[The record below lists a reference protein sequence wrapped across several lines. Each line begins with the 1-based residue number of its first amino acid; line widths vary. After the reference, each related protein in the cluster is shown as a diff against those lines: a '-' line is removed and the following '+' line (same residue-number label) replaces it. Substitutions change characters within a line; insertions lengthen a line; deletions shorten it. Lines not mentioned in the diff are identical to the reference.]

1 MPLYPDTGEHERMQR
16 SSRKSQRAPLIS
28 VSSNGSMERKTSDS
42 SPPLVVLPHVPHST
56 RAKPNRSSSFASGIV
71 MIFIVILTFVL
82 LLSGVYLASA
92 MGIINVPWFTDAP
105 VSAQPVPAQGIAVPD
120 VIGLNYVQ
128 ASQVAVA
135 HGFVLK
141 VVAGPMKGSVTR
153 QYPMPGTWAAKGSSL
168 LVDLAAP

>member
-1 MPLYPDTGEHERMQR
+1 MPLYLDTGEHERMQR
-16 SSRKSQRAPLIS
+16 SSRKSQRAPLGI
-28 VSSNGSMERKTSDS
+28 
-42 SPPLVVLPHVPHST
+42 
-56 RAKPNRSSSFASGIV
+56 FSGIV
-71 MIFIVILTFVL
+71 IIFIVILTFVL

-105 VSAQPVPAQGIAVPD
+105 VSAQPVSTQGIAVPD

-141 VVAGPMKGSVTR
+141 VVAGPMRGSVTR

>member
-16 SSRKSQRAPLIS
+16 SSRKSQHAP
-28 VSSNGSMERKTSDS
+28 
-42 SPPLVVLPHVPHST
+42 
-56 RAKPNRSSSFASGIV
+56 RSIFSAIV
-71 MIFIVILTFVL
+71 MIFIVILTFIL

-92 MGIINVPWFTDAP
+92 LGIINVLWFTDAP
-105 VSAQPVPAQGIAVPD
+105 ASAQPVPAQGIAVPD
-120 VIGLNYVQ
+120 VVGLTYVQ
-128 ASQVAVA
+128 ANQVAVA

-141 VVAGPMKGSVTR
+141 VVSGSLKGSVTR